1 MNRVIFTHVEHSDDI
16 IISLSCDE
24 ESVFGVGGFIMQRNA
39 KYEPFLSPA
48 ERGASVEWE
57 AEDDIRVLVDKVFIS
72 RNELKINTKG
82 KMRAYHFNLKEI
94 SDEEYEALVKHFHL
108 INFDGSIKIEVIL

>member
-1 MNRVIFTHVEHSDDI
+1 MDRVIFIHLEHSDDI

-24 ESVFGVGGFIMQRNA
+24 KSAFGVDGFIIQRTA
-39 KYEPFLSPA
+39 KYEHLLSPA
-48 ERGASVEWE
+48 ERGAGVEWE
-57 AEDDIRVLVDKVFIS
+57 DADDIRVLLDKVFIS

-82 KMRAYHFNLKEI
+82 KVRAYHFDLKAI

-108 INFDGSIKIEVIL
+108 INFDGSIKIEVS